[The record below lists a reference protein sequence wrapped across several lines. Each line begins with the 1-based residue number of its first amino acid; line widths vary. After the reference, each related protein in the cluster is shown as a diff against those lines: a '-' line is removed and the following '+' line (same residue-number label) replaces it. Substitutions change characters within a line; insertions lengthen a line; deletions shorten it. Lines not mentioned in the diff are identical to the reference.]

1 MSGRLE
7 NDKIR
12 SLLLKDLMQSAG
24 KQLSGKSP
32 NSKILKNS
40 SGQVRAAKKKF
51 GSGRVAGTRQGLFL
65 THWRGIM
72 GRSSVHGKRR
82 ENITRPNGLDRSAR

>member
-12 SLLLKDLMQSAG
+12 SLLLKDLKQSAG
-24 KQLSGKSP
+24 TQLSGKSP

-40 SGQVRAAKKKF
+40 SGRVRVAKKKF
-51 GSGRVAGTRQGLFL
+51 RSGRVAGTGQGLP
-65 THWRGIM
+65 TTNH
-72 GRSSVHGKRR
+72 VHPHR
-82 ENITRPNGLDRSAR
+82 LFS